1 MIIGRRL
8 EELYPRAL
16 SNKGRRALEVRDVS
30 GPRLAPTRFDVHEG
44 EILGLTGL
52 AGMGFED
59 VPYLLS
65 GAADAYSGTVEMP
78 TQELRL
84 EDMSPARALNLGL
97 VLVPAQRER
106 DGAVLT
112 LSLAENLTLPRVSQ
126 YFRFLHMDYALEEA
140 EVRRLAEAHDVRPPE
155 PNRLLGT
162 LSGGNQQ
169 KAIVAKWLAMK
180 PSVLL
185 LHEPTQGVD
194 IGARKQL
201 FAHIR
206 GAANSG
212 AAVLLASIEYEDLA
226 NLCDRV
232 LVFQDGRIVAELDG
246 DNLSKD
252 RILECAY
259 RVVAGGAT

>member
-1 MIIGRRL
+1 
-8 EELYPRAL
+8 
-16 SNKGRRALEVRDVS
+16 
-30 GPRLAPTRFDVHEG
+30 
-44 EILGLTGL
+44 
-52 AGMGFED
+52 
-59 VPYLLS
+59 
-65 GAADAYSGTVEMP
+65 
-78 TQELRL
+78 
-84 EDMSPARALNLGL
+84 
-97 VLVPAQRER
+97 
-106 DGAVLT
+106 
-112 LSLAENLTLPRVSQ
+112 
-126 YFRFLHMDYALEEA
+126 MDYALEEA
-140 EVRRLAEAHDVRPPE
+140 EVRRLAEAYDVRPPE